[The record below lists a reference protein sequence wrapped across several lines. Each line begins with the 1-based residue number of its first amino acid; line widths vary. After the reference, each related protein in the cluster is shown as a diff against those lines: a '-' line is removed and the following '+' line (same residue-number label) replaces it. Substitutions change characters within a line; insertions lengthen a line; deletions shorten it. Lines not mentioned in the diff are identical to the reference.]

1 MTTQQ
6 LRAHL
11 VISGRVQ
18 GVGFRATAEDEAQR
32 LGLQGLVRNLWSG
45 EVEAVVEGEAGAVE
59 AFIAWCRQG
68 PPLSRVDRVD
78 VSRQAP
84 RGDFKDFRITS

>member
-1 MTTQQ
+1 MTTQE

-18 GVGFRATAEDEAQR
+18 GVGYRASAEDEAQR
-32 LGLQGLVRNLWSG
+32 LGLKGLVRNLWGG
-45 EVEAVVEGEAGAVE
+45 EVEAVVEGEVAAVE

-84 RGDFKDFRITS
+84 RGEFKDFRVSS